1 MGRDD
6 GERECPKGQPL
17 QQQAGRAQ
25 RRQRRPDPVRRSG
38 CERQRGRQAA
48 GARAHDHHAL
58 AERVGGGSVGDRGIS
73 AAGGGDGGGVG
84 LADSRWGGSCAVGDG
99 AEGKHPICRMRVG
112 PFQYTVLTVVD
123 VNVLCRGHRDPCRF
137 SSARAAADARPQSA
151 PGPCGPHQP
160 RSGRVLGGDALANVD
175 RRRGAFPPPR
185 LSCMPPTLPPSAL
198 SPAAPDLSPLSR
210 GPVFL
215 VVWRR
220 VQAPVILF
228 GRHGRCSYRSRPP
241 PAGDVSLSPAPWSA
255 WLLGCMGG
263 AFGVVRGGARPPR
276 CRWTMRGEWERP
288 YSLYLDA
295 PPPLQPD
302 VLAVASPLDS

>member
-123 VNVLCRGHRDPCRF
+123 VNVLCRGHSDPCRF

-160 RSGRVLGGDALANVD
+160 RSGRALGGDALANVD

-210 GPVFL
+210 GPVSWSSGVECRPRL
-215 VVWRR
+215 YYLAAMVA
-220 VQAPVILF
+220 APT
-228 GRHGRCSYRSRPP
+228 
-241 PAGDVSLSPAPWSA
+241 APAPPR
-255 WLLGCMGG
+255 
-263 AFGVVRGGARPPR
+263 RGTSPSPPR
-276 CRWTMRGEWERP
+276 RG
-288 YSLYLDA
+288 
-295 PPPLQPD
+295 
-302 VLAVASPLDS
+302 VHGCLAVWGERLGW